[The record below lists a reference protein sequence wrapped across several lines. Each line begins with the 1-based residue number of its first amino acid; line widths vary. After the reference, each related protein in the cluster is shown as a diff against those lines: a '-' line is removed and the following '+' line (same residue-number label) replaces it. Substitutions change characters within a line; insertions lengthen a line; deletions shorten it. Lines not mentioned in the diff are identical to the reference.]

1 MKREFDEAAANR
13 QSSTTIR
20 LGVRTLPI
28 HIQVSLRRAEF
39 SLRVVITTTVNEEEE
54 DISCSAV
61 AKLTTK
67 ERHKYSQ
74 SSGDGCA
81 AAAAAPVVGRSVGR
95 TMGWE
100 MLLSRFEKMTS
111 LPPCSRQASNQFF
124 SPSVASRK
132 TISLPVAARV
142 Q

>member
-13 QSSTTIR
+13 QRSSMIR

-28 HIQVSLRRAEF
+28 HIQVFLRRAEF

-54 DISCSAV
+54 DISCSAE

-67 ERHKYSQ
+67 ERHKYTQ

-81 AAAAAPVVGRSVGR
+81 AAAAAVVGRSVGR

-132 TISLPVAARV
+132 TISLPAAARV